1 MATLGWIGLGEM
13 GAPMARRLV
22 AADHT
27 VIVWNRSA
35 ARLRSVLEAGATEAE
50 SPASVGSRCEAT
62 FMCVTDGDAAEE
74 IVFGSNGL
82 AEGAA
87 PGSLVVDHSTIHP
100 AQTRRFAERLS
111 AASVGWVDA
120 PVSGGPGG
128 AQAGTLA
135 SFLGGSEADV
145 ARVRPW
151 IAAYVGKA
159 THVGPTGS
167 GQIAKSCNQ
176 AVVASTVAIW
186 AEVIAYARANG
197 VDPAL
202 VVEAVEGGWADSPIR
217 RTFGPAMANG
227 GTRSA
232 RHTLILKDLNIISDV
247 ATASQSAMPVTSL
260 VGMLFRMALARAPQP
275 AGMTAL
281 MNLYDAAPL
290 PRYASDPESAS
301 E

>member
-22 AADHT
+22 AAGHT

-35 ARLRSVLEAGATEAE
+35 ARLRSLLEAGATGAE
-50 SPASVGSRCEAT
+50 SPAAVGARCDAT
-62 FMCVTDGDAAEE
+62 FICVTDGDAVED
-74 IVFGSNGL
+74 IVFGSRGV

-87 PGSLVVDHSTIHP
+87 PATLVVDHSTIHP
-100 AQTRRFAERLS
+100 AQTRRFAQRLA

-128 AQAGTLA
+128 AQAGSLA

-151 IAAYVGKA
+151 LAAYVGKA
-159 THVGPTGS
+159 THMGPSGS

-176 AVVASTVAIW
+176 SVVASTVAIW

-197 VDPAL
+197 VDPGL

-217 RTFGPAMANG
+217 RTFGAAMANG
-227 GTRSA
+227 GLRSA
-232 RHTLILKDLNIISDV
+232 RQTLILKDLNIVSDV

-260 VGMLFRMALARAPQP
+260 VGTLFRMALARTPQP

-281 MNLYDAAPL
+281 INLYDADPL
-290 PRYASDPESAS
+290 PRYPGDPASAS